1 MKSLLNIALAL
12 LASCSLS
19 ASCPADVSKY
29 EEVSF
34 SKINPVDSS
43 LWIATTGRGLLRL
56 GRNRKVFSYSSAK
69 GDFPCDSIAAL
80 DFDADGVLWF
90 LDANGEYYSYSSYNG
105 FVRATPP
112 VDIIESLAISVA
124 EPLLE
129 ETEAPEDNSS
139 SEAHIGA
146 SGFRLWHSLLIA
158 LAIVVLIFIGRITAR
173 KSPSPETS
181 SNPGGNKDVSG
192 SNNASVTPGFTVDDA
207 LKVLASD
214 NYSAPAPAVSG
225 QVEPNDV
232 TKSKVTKSELQGFY
246 IEVVKLVERN
256 FTDPA
261 FSVESIA
268 EHFGI
273 SRVHLN
279 RKLKAESKES
289 PSEMIKSA
297 RMNFAAELLR
307 SGNYSVVEVA
317 RKSGFSSAAY
327 FSSAFKEYF
336 HESPSSFLP
345 TSSLNP
351 GGV

>member
-1 MKSLLNIALAL
+1 MKFLLNIAVIL
-12 LASCSLS
+12 LASNSLS
-19 ASCPADVSKY
+19 ANCIVDVSKY

-34 SKINPVDSS
+34 SKISPVDSS

-158 LAIVVLIFIGRITAR
+158 LAIVVLIFIGRFTAR
-173 KSPSPETS
+173 KSPSPETA
-181 SNPGGNKDVSG
+181 SNLGGNKDVSG
-192 SNNASVTPGFTVDDA
+192 SNNASETPGFTVDDA
-207 LKVLASD
+207 LKV
-214 NYSAPAPAVSG
+214 PVSG
-225 QVEPNDV
+225 QAEPNDV